1 MFEKLETPSPSESEK
16 NGLNNKPFQLYYLGL
31 TYIFF
36 LLCCI
41 STIIYSLITYAKI
54 LVYTE
59 ENYIFYNLYSYL
71 GIFALGITSLI
82 FYKGYFASK
91 ESSGKSHNII
101 IATIY
106 GISGVLCSIYGNYVI
121 SVPVSYGIVW
131 IVCLIAFCLSTF
143 LNISWVISTLIMA
156 ILGIGLSIGFYF
168 LFLDENKTVFLI
180 CLIVSIA
187 IYVFIGCF
195 FCYVTKKVEEV
206 EYVQFNEPFYSA
218 NIAFMFITSPITIAF
233 ILLFAYVIFMAWIN
247 DTSR

>member
-36 LLCCI
+36 LLCCL

-143 LNISWVISTLIMA
+143 LNISWVISSLIMA
-156 ILGIGLSIGFYF
+156 IFGIGLSIGFYF
-168 LFLDENKTVFLI
+168 LFLDENKTALK
-180 CLIVSIA
+180 L
-187 IYVFIGCF
+187 Y
-195 FCYVTKKVEEV
+195 KDNHPVEFDEL
-206 EYVQFNEPFYSA
+206 P
-218 NIAFMFITSPITIAF
+218 
-233 ILLFAYVIFMAWIN
+233 LLFSTIKNFIAN
-247 DTSR
+247 DSLWNTSKIKYLGQN